1 MRVSRRSTRGHSGA
15 SAAALAAALAMA
27 ACTDAPPAGLADAG
41 FAPLP
46 EVRLDPA
53 EPRLRRLTAVQY
65 KNAVADLFG
74 PGLVVPPL
82 EPDFVI
88 GGFASVGAAETA
100 VSPWGVEQYEQAAL
114 SLAEQ
119 ALADATRRA
128 RWVPCQ
134 PAAPLDEACARS
146 TLAPL
151 ARRAFRREVEDE
163 ELDALVAV
171 AREAAGTLASFD
183 AGLRFAVATILQS
196 PSFLYRDELGE
207 TDPARPG
214 ERLIRGAE
222 MASRLSF
229 LFWNS
234 GPDEALLDAAARGE
248 LDDEAGIRAAAA
260 RLLSSPRAVEG
271 MRNFFVERFKLYRLD
286 RLSKD
291 PKVFSHAS
299 PELGPSAKEE
309 TLRVLDHLVFDADAD
324 YRTLLTLEETFV
336 DRRLAALYGLAAPDP
351 NGFARVRLSREGG
364 RRGLLGQAAFLNL
377 AAHATSSSP
386 TLRGKFILETLLCRT
401 VLPPPADV
409 STAIPEPS
417 PEARS
422 LRERLEQHRVDPR
435 CATCH
440 LSMDGIGLTFE
451 TFDGVGRRRIKDNG
465 IPVETAGVLD
475 QASFADAWEA
485 ADAVAAHPELGPC
498 MVRALY
504 AYGTGRVPTAGE
516 AGQLSDLS
524 ERFLRSGYRVKSLLV
539 ELAASPGF
547 RRVSEASR

>member
-1 MRVSRRSTRGHSGA
+1 MRSSRRATSAGRGCS
-15 SAAALAAALAMA
+15 ALAVALALSS
-27 ACTDAPPAGLADAG
+27 CTDEPPAGLADAG
-41 FAPLP
+41 FPPLP
-46 EVRLDPA
+46 EVQLEPA

-65 KNAVADLFG
+65 KNAIADLFG

-88 GGFASVGAAETA
+88 GGFASVGAGETS

-119 ALADATRRA
+119 ALADMARRA

-134 PAAPLDEACARS
+134 PSAPTDEACARS

-151 ARRAFRREVEDE
+151 ARRAFRREVEAA
-163 ELDALVAV
+163 ELEALVAV

-207 TDPARPG
+207 PDPARPG
-214 ERLIRGAE
+214 ERLVRGAG

-234 GPDEALLDAAARGE
+234 GPDDALLDAAARGE
-248 LDDEAGIRAAAA
+248 LDDEAGVRAAAT
-260 RLLSSPRAVEG
+260 RLLASPRAVEG
-271 MRNFFVERFKLYRLD
+271 VRNFFVERFKLYRLD

-309 TLRVLDHLVFDADAD
+309 TLRVLDHLVFEADAD

-351 NGFARVRLSREGG
+351 SGFAQVRLRREGG
-364 RRGLLGQAAFLNL
+364 RRGLLGQASFLNL

-401 VLPPPADV
+401 VLPPPPDV
-409 STAIPEPS
+409 STALPEPTA
-417 PEARS
+417 EARS

-440 LSMDGIGLTFE
+440 RSMDGVGLTFE
-451 TFDGVGRRRIKDNG
+451 TFDGVGRRRTRDSG
-465 IPVETAGVLD
+465 IPIETAGVLD
-475 QASFADAWEA
+475 EVTFADAWEA

-504 AYGTGRVPTAGE
+504 AYGIGRIPTSGE
-516 AGQLSDLS
+516 AAQLADLS

-547 RRVSEASR
+547 RRASEASR